1 MKFATLSGTLLL
13 VALGSASAE
22 AQQWATKMF
31 KVHKHDFGAVARG
44 SKQEFRFELQNSYE
58 EDVHIASVRSSCGC
72 TSPRISKQNLK
83 TWEKCSIIATY
94 NTRSFLG
101 HKSATLTVTIDRP
114 YYAEVQLNVSGFIRG
129 DVVFEPGS
137 VNFGE
142 IEAGEKSEKSVRV
155 TYAGRA
161 NWRIKDV
168 RSTNKDFEVRLKEVQ
183 RVGGRVAYDM
193 IVRLKGT
200 GSAGFFADQLTLVT
214 DDANNGRIPLPVEG
228 KIIPAVTVYPQLLSF
243 VVKPGA
249 SKKKQI
255 VVRGKKPFKIVKVG
269 CGDGCFKFTASSDS
283 KKVHVIPVVFT
294 GGESAEIDEQI
305 KIETDFGDGVT
316 VSCRATARVE

>member
-1 MKFATLSGTLLL
+1 MKLATLSGTLLL
-13 VALGSASAE
+13 VAFCSAPAD

-44 SKQEFRFELQNSYE
+44 SKQEFRFEFQNMYE

-72 TSPRISKQNLK
+72 TSSRISKQNLK
-83 TWEKCSIIATY
+83 TWEKASIIATY

-137 VNFGE
+137 VSFGE
-142 IEAGEKSEKSVRV
+142 IGAGEKAEKSVRV
-155 TYAGRA
+155 TYAGRG
-161 NWRIKDV
+161 NWQIKDV

-183 RVGGRVAYDM
+183 RVGGRVSYDL
-193 IVRLKGT
+193 IVGLKGT
-200 GSAGFFADQLTLVT
+200 SPAGFFSDQLTLVT
-214 DDANNGRIPLPVEG
+214 DDANNARIPLPVEG
-228 KIIPAVTVYPQLLSF
+228 KVIPAVTVYPQLLSF
-243 VVKPGA
+243 AVKPGE
-249 SKKKQI
+249 SEKKQI
-255 VVRGKKPFKIVKVG
+255 VVRGKKPFKIMSVG
-269 CGDGCFKFTASSDS
+269 CGDDCFKFTKSDDA

-294 GGESAEIDEQI
+294 AGDNAEIDKQI
-305 KIETDFGDGVT
+305 QIQTDFGTGVT